1 MPAALHRVLAPIGR
15 AATLSLVI
23 SGAVSG
29 AFSLAAHG
37 QTPTQGGMVSADPA
51 QAGTKFEAKPKQNG
65 ARGNASGADAAA
77 HPAAQPAPR
86 PRPTPTAPQGPA
98 ESSPPAKP
106 AAATDDHAAAAPTAA
121 RPAAG
126 GAAEAAA
133 AAHKNAAIDPTQVA
147 LIEKGHYIA
156 IASDCAPCHMAVGG
170 TPFTG
175 GLILSTPFGQMAT
188 PNITPDKATGIG
200 NWSSDQFYGVIH
212 NGIGPHLKFIY
223 PTMVFTS
230 YTKMPRSDVDALYA
244 YLMSLPP
251 VHAPRLGVAL
261 NFPFNIRLSLVGWRM
276 LFFKANTYAPDPAR
290 SAQWNRGGYLVQG
303 PGHCGECH
311 SPRNALGGT
320 DDGASLAGGQ
330 VDSFL
335 APNISSDP
343 RWGIGRWSE
352 DEIVAFLKTG
362 TIHKGVVFG
371 PMIEVVHESMAHM
384 TDDDVHAIAFYLKN
398 TTPRVNKPT
407 NLLPQKVADASIRNG
422 TSIYA
427 TNCSQCHQASGMGV
441 AGSIPNLAGN
451 DAIRAHDP
459 TDAMTPVLA
468 GLEGQGKYGAMPRF
482 GGALND
488 DEIADL
494 ANYIRSAWDNGA
506 PVNATPGLVRSL
518 RGTAPVGI
526 GGSVAARTFGCPKV
540 GDSTVP
546 GSMANEQEVALLA
559 GADRSNLQNGITSVI
574 AMVKKDNPDAASGD
588 VVTAL
593 NAAYC
598 PVVATRGDLTHA
610 QKRSTLIAFSDT
622 VGQQLSRMAPADVS
636 KVVVNTSLSPDA
648 VAQINQAAAS
658 AGMTPSAFIAKQLS
672 AKAPSSG
679 K

>member
-1 MPAALHRVLAPIGR
+1 MPAALHRVIAPIGR
-15 AATLSLVI
+15 AATLSLLL
-23 SGAVSG
+23 SG
-29 AFSLAAHG
+29 AFNLAASG

-51 QAGTKFEAKPKQNG
+51 QAGAKFAAKPKQTG
-65 ARGNASGADAAA
+65 AQGNASAADAAA
-77 HPAAQPAPR
+77 HPAAQPAGNPR
-86 PRPTPTAPQGPA
+86 PAPTPP
-98 ESSPPAKP
+98 SNPPGAP
-106 AAATDDHAAAAPTAA
+106 AAKADDHAAAAPSAA
-121 RPAAG
+121 RPASS
-126 GAAEAAA
+126 GAAEGAIAARSHA
-133 AAHKNAAIDPTQVA
+133 SIDPTQVA
-147 LIEKGHYIA
+147 LIKKGEYIA
-156 IASDCAPCHMAVGG
+156 RAADCAPCHMAVGG
-170 TPFTG
+170 TPFAG

-188 PNITPDKATGIG
+188 PNITPDRATGIG
-200 NWSSDQFYGVIH
+200 SWTADQFYGVIH
-212 NGIGPHLKFIY
+212 NGIGPHLQFIY
-223 PTMVFTS
+223 PTMTFTS
-230 YTKMPRSDVDALYA
+230 YTKMTREDVDALHA

-251 VHAPRLGVAL
+251 VHAPRLAVSL
-261 NFPFNIRLSLVGWRM
+261 NFPFNIRLSLIGWRM
-276 LFFKANTYAPDPAR
+276 LFFRANTYKPDPAK

-303 PGHCGECH
+303 AGHCGECH

-343 RWGIGRWSE
+343 RWGIGSWSE
-352 DEIVAFLKTG
+352 DEIVTFLKTG
-362 TIHKGVVFG
+362 AIHQGVVFG
-371 PMIEVVHESMAHM
+371 PMIEVVHESMAYM

-407 NLLPQKVADASIRNG
+407 SLLPQKVADASIRNG
-422 TSIYA
+422 SAIYA
-427 TNCSQCHQASGMGV
+427 TNCSQCHQASGAGV

-482 GGALND
+482 GGALD
-488 DEIADL
+488 DGDIADL
-494 ANYIRSAWDNGA
+494 ANYIRSAWNNGA
-506 PVNATPGLVRSL
+506 PVNATPALVRGL
-518 RGTAPVGI
+518 RSTAPVGI
-526 GGSVAARTFGCPKV
+526 GGSVAARTFGCPKI
-540 GDSTVP
+540 GEGTVP
-546 GSMANEQEVALLA
+546 GALANEQEVMLLA

-574 AMVKKDNPDAASGD
+574 AMVKKDNPDAAGGD

-598 PVVATRGDLTHA
+598 PVVATRGDLTQA

-622 VGQQLSRMAPADVS
+622 VGQQLARTTPEDVS
-636 KVVVNTSLSPDA
+636 KVMVSASLSPDA

-672 AKAPSSG
+672 GAGKPPASG